1 MNAKEAREKATSIKY
16 GIDLSQYKKVMEK
29 IEEAVKKGQ
38 LSVSYYSSLTHTV
51 IEQLKA
57 EGYKVISHHN
67 QRDGTTININW

>member
-1 MNAKEAREKATSIKY
+1 MNAKEAREKATSIKN
-16 GIDLSQYKKVMEK
+16 GINSAQYKKVMEK

-51 IEQLKA
+51 IQQLKS
-57 EGYKVISHHN
+57 EGYEVISHYD